1 MKKIDQTLI
10 FLLLMY
16 FHSNVKH
23 LRKKHGFNQKVLG
36 ELVKVNA
43 TQIGAYELGNSKPS
57 FDGLLVLAK
66 IFDISIDDLIF
77 KNLALDQNGK
87 SNPYPMVEEPQQ
99 PYLTL
104 DKVVM
109 LQEHRIRELENYILD
124 HCAEGAARVGIKKP
138 AK

>member
-1 MKKIDQTLI
+1 
-10 FLLLMY
+10 MY
-16 FHSNVKH
+16 FGNNIKH
-23 LRKKHGFNQKVLG
+23 LRKSSGLSQVELGDKVG
-36 ELVKVNA
+36 VNNS
-43 TQIGAYELGNSKPS
+43 QIAAYELGKSKPS

-66 IFDISIDDLIF
+66 LFDISLDDLIF
-77 KNLALDQNGK
+77 KNLGLNQNIK
-87 SNPYPMVEEPQQ
+87 SNPYPMVEEPEQ

-138 AK
+138 VK